1 MDHINSVVCICETYE
16 EAQRAMYNLEAAH
29 IDMGTL
35 SIATKDISSKLHQVD
50 FYNFGDETFS
60 IPDIGALLV
69 SGRLSTW
76 IAGAFH
82 NSAKR
87 GGLTIVGSA
96 LATIGIARDNI
107 LQYEAALRT
116 GKYILVVHGSPDA
129 VASAL
134 AAIGGTVSCF
144 HTVHGKTM
152 LNTVHRSLP
161 DAKTSNTYQ
170 A

>member
-82 NSAKR
+82 NSASR
-87 GGLTIVGSA
+87 GVSQQCKTRRPHHRGLSSRNNWDCT
-96 LATIGIARDNI
+96 
-107 LQYEAALRT
+107 
-116 GKYILVVHGSPDA
+116 
-129 VASAL
+129 
-134 AAIGGTVSCF
+134 
-144 HTVHGKTM
+144 
-152 LNTVHRSLP
+152 
-161 DAKTSNTYQ
+161 
-170 A
+170 